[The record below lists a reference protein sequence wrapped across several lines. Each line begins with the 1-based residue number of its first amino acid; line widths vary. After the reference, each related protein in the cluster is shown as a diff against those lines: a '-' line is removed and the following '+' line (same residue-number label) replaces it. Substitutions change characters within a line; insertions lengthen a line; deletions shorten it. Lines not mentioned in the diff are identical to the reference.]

1 MHTTSHAMPS
11 ELAEIIETHRQIFGG
26 FTMMADEA
34 PKDPEQEPADS
45 SQKEDEG
52 FKSAE
57 SKARGLE
64 DLHSTRQENQQ
75 LKEQLGKLAPLERL
89 VEALAPEQAAD
100 PMKAVED
107 RLQAAEQRATQAEH
121 RALVAEVTAGLS
133 PDDVEVVS
141 KISDPV
147 VMAEVAKRLRDA
159 SADQPGIARRTPKP
173 DMSVGSGGDAKS
185 TSVDSG
191 RDLYRSK
198 HSK

>member
-1 MHTTSHAMPS
+1 
-11 ELAEIIETHRQIFGG
+11 
-26 FTMMADEA
+26 
-34 PKDPEQEPADS
+34 
-45 SQKEDEG
+45 
-52 FKSAE
+52 
-57 SKARGLE
+57 
-64 DLHSTRQENQQ
+64 
-75 LKEQLGKLAPLERL
+75 
-89 VEALAPEQAAD
+89 
-100 PMKAVED
+100 MKAVED

-147 VMAEVAKRLRDA
+147 VSGRGRQAPARCQQT
-159 SADQPGIARRTPKP
+159 SSNARRTPRP

-191 RDLYRSK
+191 RDSYRSK

>member
-11 ELAEIIETHRQIFGG
+11 ELAEIIETHRRVFGG

-34 PKDPEQEPADS
+34 PKGPEQEPADS

-57 SKARGLE
+57 SKARV
-64 DLHSTRQENQQ
+64 
-75 LKEQLGKLAPLERL
+75 KEQLGKLAPLEKL

-107 RLQAAEQRATQAEH
+107 RLQAAEQRAAQAEH

-147 VMAEVAKRLRDA
+147 VMAEIAKRLRDA
-159 SADQPGIARRTPKP
+159 SADQPGNARRTPRP

>member
-1 MHTTSHAMPS
+1 M
-11 ELAEIIETHRQIFGG
+11 
-26 FTMMADEA
+26 
-34 PKDPEQEPADS
+34 
-45 SQKEDEG
+45 
-52 FKSAE
+52 
-57 SKARGLE
+57 
-64 DLHSTRQENQQ
+64 
-75 LKEQLGKLAPLERL
+75 
-89 VEALAPEQAAD
+89 
-100 PMKAVED
+100 
-107 RLQAAEQRATQAEH
+107 
-121 RALVAEVTAGLS
+121 VAEVTAGLS

-159 SADQPGIARRTPKP
+159 SADQPGIARRTPRP